1 MIQAPLT
8 FMEVRSQKSILN
20 TKEEQIFSYA
30 EAVVKGLIFENE
42 RLNLRVCNM
51 VLTSEPQSLIWLNQ
65 KHSMN
70 MYEADYNL
78 GFHLERNT
86 NSFYATMYLMIANQ
100 ELVNRSWWCFSKYG
114 IDFKRIRLRGISPQ
128 LYAVLMPAKEIYT
141 GQEYISE
148 SDLANPEIIDDTAF
162 KLIINAKLIKRFG
175 VGFLQFGNGG

>member
-1 MIQAPLT
+1 MIQTPFT
-8 FMEVRSQKSILN
+8 FMEVRSQKSISN
-20 TKEEQIFSYA
+20 SKDEAIFSYA
-30 EAVVKGLIFENE
+30 EAVVRGLNFDNE
-42 RLNLRVCNM
+42 RLKLRLCNM
-51 VLTSEPQSLIWLNQ
+51 VVTSEPQSLIWLNK

-86 NSFYATMYLMIANQ
+86 NSFYAAMYLMIANQ
-100 ELVNRSWWCFSKYG
+100 ELINRSWWCFSKYG
-114 IDFKRIRLRGISPQ
+114 IDFTKLRLRGISSQ
-128 LYAVLMPAKEIYT
+128 NYAVLMAAKEIYT

-148 SDLANPEIIDDTAF
+148 DDLASPEIIDDTAF